1 MDTARYVLALVT
13 LVGLV
18 PGFLLWFFIHPVA
31 GFWRRLGPVG
41 TYAILSV
48 PVVALMAAV
57 FLARDVLLAR
67 EYGTRLPL
75 VVLGLLCLVP
85 AGLIAGRRR
94 RQLTFGILAGVP
106 ELSPDQGTRKLLT
119 EGIYGTI
126 RHPRYVE
133 LMFWLLGY
141 ALIANY
147 LALYVAV
154 VTSIPLLW
162 LVVVLEER
170 ELRQRF
176 GSEYEAYARKV
187 PRFVPSRMGRM
198 AH

>member
-1 MDTARYVLALVT
+1 MDTARYVLALVS

-18 PGFLLWFFIHPVA
+18 PGFLLWFFIHPLA
-31 GFWRRLGPVG
+31 GFWRRLGPVW
-41 TYAILSV
+41 TYAILGV
-48 PVVALMAAV
+48 PVVALMASV
-57 FLARDVLLAR
+57 YLARDVLLAR
-67 EYGTRLPL
+67 EYGTRFPL

-85 AGLIAGRRR
+85 AGLIARRRR
-94 RQLTFGILAGVP
+94 RQLTFRILAGVP
-106 ELSPDQGTRKLLT
+106 ELSQDQGTRKLLT

-154 VTSIPLLW
+154 VISIPLLW

-187 PRFVPSRMGRM
+187 PRFVPSRIGQMT
-198 AH
+198 H